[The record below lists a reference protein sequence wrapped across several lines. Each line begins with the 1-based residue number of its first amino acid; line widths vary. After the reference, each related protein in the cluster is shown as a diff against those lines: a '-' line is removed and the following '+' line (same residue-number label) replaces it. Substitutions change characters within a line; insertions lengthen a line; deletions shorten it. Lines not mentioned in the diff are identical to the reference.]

1 MTNAIERAAFQPQP
15 IHVRVGREDLEI
27 ESLDSAIHFIRSL
40 RHDHLG
46 RYAEMLLTQMESA
59 RQPQQQHDAWVA
71 FSTWT
76 DACHLR
82 YDSGHWSRAA

>member
-1 MTNAIERAAFQPQP
+1 MTNAIDRAAFLPQP

-27 ESLDSAIHFIRSL
+27 NSLDSAIHFIRSL

-46 RYAEMLLTQMESA
+46 RYAEMLLTQMEAA
-59 RQPQQQHDAWVA
+59 RQPQQQNDAWVA
-71 FSTWT
+71 FATWT

-82 YDSGHWSRAA
+82 ADGRWDQAA